1 MKKNDFL
8 LMKYYVASE
17 MAAMLVKN
25 HNMSF
30 EQALD
35 ILLTSETYKKLSIP
49 ETGLYYQSPLYVY
62 DYLENELTSGVM
74 R

>member
-1 MKKNDFL
+1 MKD
-8 LMKYYVASE
+8 YVASE
-17 MAAMLVKN
+17 MAAMLVEN

-35 ILLTSETYKKLSIP
+35 VLLTSETYRCLSNS

-62 DYLENELTSGVM
+62 DFLENELASGVCK
-74 R
+74 

>member
-1 MKKNDFL
+1 MKD
-8 LMKYYVASE
+8 YVASE
-17 MAAMLVKN
+17 MAAMLVEN

-35 ILLTSETYKKLSIP
+35 VLLTSETYRKLSNP

-62 DYLENELTSGVM
+62 DFLENELASGVCK
-74 R
+74 